1 MPLAA
6 ALTDPGLVAGAGDII
21 PEPTG
26 GYGGAV
32 LTVLAHVVGFT
43 FPPKSALGVGGGGGS
58 TVWVESST
66 FGNRSG
72 FMGSGLFKEGFW
84 Y

>member
-1 MPLAA
+1 MSPGIPLAA

-43 FPPKSALGVGGGGGS
+43 FPPKSALGVGEGGEHSLGGKLNIWKP
-58 TVWVESST
+58 VGFYG
-66 FGNRSG
+66 FGA
-72 FMGSGLFKEGFW
+72 L
-84 Y
+84 